1 MIRKEFFF
9 ALIGLFLTLS
19 RVNAGNAWFE
29 PLTRF
34 SSSNISSQSFGTIT
48 ANNTNRDPF
57 SHDVGRAAGK
67 RWVTIQ
73 PKTKDAS
80 NLWPDKTIK
89 FCFEDTQ
96 SRGLFYD
103 LIIKGMDLWYQAGLD
118 DSFKMTEVSDS
129 DCRDK
134 RSEVLFISQGQEL
147 STSVGFS
154 DANTMML
161 SDSKEK
167 GMLNVLSNVAHEIG
181 HAWGLYHEHQNINFW
196 DAPYVPGRSGRLFGA
211 NNFHCKNF
219 EDYDTVMERIQKKI
233 DKAPSENVADGLERH
248 KVQVCRDRITA
259 GTYGFSAKEYLPL
272 MDAANPNPGT
282 TDPSKIDWDSIMLYP
297 SGAGGKNQGNGERLP
312 ILTRPNGDE
321 IGLNLVPSPR
331 DVAGLTALY
340 GADDEIDKPLLND
353 NKSRMRSMFDKVRNR
368 DTGACN

>member
-1 MIRKEFFF
+1 MTRKEFFF
-9 ALIGLFLTLS
+9 AFMGLFLTLS
-19 RVNAGNAWFE
+19 RVTAGNAWFE

-34 SSSNISSQSFGTIT
+34 SSSNISSQAFGTIA
-48 ANNTNRDPF
+48 ANDTNRDPF
-57 SHDVGRAAGK
+57 SPGVGRAPGK

-73 PKTKDAS
+73 SKTGGVS

-103 LIIKGMDLWYQAGLD
+103 NIIKGMDLWYQAGLD
-118 DSFKMTEVSDS
+118 SSFRMTEVSDS
-129 DCRDK
+129 DCKDK
-134 RSEVLFISQGQEL
+134 RSEVLLVSQGKGL
-147 STSVGFS
+147 LTSVGFS
-154 DANTMML
+154 EDNTMVL
-161 SDSKEK
+161 SNSAEM

-196 DAPYVPGRSGRLFGA
+196 DAPYVFGSSGRLFGA
-211 NNFHCKNF
+211 SNFHCKNLK
-219 EDYDTVMERIQKKI
+219 DYDAVMEEIQKLV
-233 DKAPSENVADGLERH
+233 DESPSENVAAIFKGH
-248 KVQVCRDRITA
+248 KDQVCTDRIIA
-259 GTYGFSAKEYLPL
+259 GTYGFSAGEYLPL
-272 MDAANPNPGT
+272 KSSARPNPGT

-297 SGAGGKNQGNGERLP
+297 SGAGGKDQGNGERLP

-321 IGLNLVPSPR
+321 IGLNLLPSPR

-353 NKSRMRSMFDKVRNR
+353 DKSGMRSVFDRVRNR
-368 DTGACN
+368 DTGSCN